1 MGAPVVVVEYDPQ
14 WPRLFEQEKAALLT
28 ALGDRL
34 VAIEHMGSTAIPG
47 LSAKPII
54 DIIAALRSL
63 DEVPACLEPLR
74 GLGYH
79 YVPEFEALIPERRFF
94 RKGPAE
100 KRTHHLHLF
109 AEGDFRERHERLFR
123 DYVRAHPEA
132 AQEYDRLKRELA
144 AQYGADREG
153 YTSAKTDFVQ
163 HVIAL
168 AQAEKEKRSG

>member
-94 RKGPAE
+94 RKGPPE

-109 AEGDFRERHERLFR
+109 AEGEFGERHERLFR

-132 AQEYDRLKRELA
+132 AQEYGRLKRELA

-153 YTSAKTDFVQ
+153 YTNAKTDFVQ
-163 HVIAL
+163 HIIAL
-168 AQAEKEKRSG
+168 ARAEKDKRGG